1 MTGAFARLGAHFEL
15 GDHNRRLPAME
26 GLRGLAILLV
36 FVCHYNGI
44 IGEQLHLPPAIASA
58 SKVIGLW
65 GAGGVDLFFL
75 LSGFLIYRSA
85 LKHGLNYLAFLRRRL
100 ERIYPTFLVVFAL
113 YLGLVSLHLAPS
125 RIPLGFVAG
134 GRYLIENLLFL
145 PGVFDIRAFIGAAWS
160 LSYEWFF
167 YLAIPLLVHA
177 FQLHRW
183 SRTSRVLFFAGIVV
197 AYVGIVVA
205 FGSHFPAFAWY
216 DSTRI
221 RMLMFVSGIL
231 VYEVLSSE
239 RLSALLT
246 PSREVA
252 LVAVAL
258 AGAVLILIMC
268 AVKSASGS
276 ADGEWTAE
284 TGTLQVIPTFIACAA
299 LALVVLRPG
308 GLLAGAFSVNW
319 LRWTGNISYSF
330 YLMHS
335 IPMHI
340 VAVFLT
346 HGPLRNV
353 NPLIAYVIA
362 LPFTIAFVYVSS
374 AVLFVAVE
382 RPLSLR
388 PRQSSAASRA
398 QLQAA

>member
-1 MTGAFARLGAHFEL
+1 
-15 GDHNRRLPAME
+15 
-26 GLRGLAILLV
+26 
-36 FVCHYNGI
+36 
-44 IGEQLHLPPAIASA
+44 
-58 SKVIGLW
+58 
-65 GAGGVDLFFL
+65 
-75 LSGFLIYRSA
+75 
-85 LKHGLNYLAFLRRRL
+85 
-100 ERIYPTFLVVFAL
+100 
-113 YLGLVSLHLAPS
+113 
-125 RIPLGFVAG
+125 
-134 GRYLIENLLFL
+134 
-145 PGVFDIRAFIGAAWS
+145 
-160 LSYEWFF
+160 
-167 YLAIPLLVHA
+167 
-177 FQLHRW
+177 
-183 SRTSRVLFFAGIVV
+183 
-197 AYVGIVVA
+197 
-205 FGSHFPAFAWY
+205 
-216 DSTRI
+216 
-221 RMLMFVSGIL
+221 
-231 VYEVLSSE
+231 
-239 RLSALLT
+239 
-246 PSREVA
+246 
-252 LVAVAL
+252 
-258 AGAVLILIMC
+258 MC